1 MKIPEM
7 QEIIIQGNKNA
18 NPENDHINED
28 ADHNWQ
34 DPHKKDKGKI
44 NDMLYQLEDEEM
56 LKREEEA

>member
-28 ADHNWQ
+28 ADHNW
-34 DPHKKDKGKI
+34 
-44 NDMLYQLEDEEM
+44 
-56 LKREEEA
+56 